1 MLYVDQ
7 HGSFFNAVDENPIG
21 VDDNCI
27 SIQGYL
33 LKLTILSN
41 DRDLGHLVFFFYIII
56 EITIS
61 SIVIGLKKF
70 DIGQFN
76 KPITLKVV
84 V

>member
-7 HGSFFNAVDENPIG
+7 HGSFFNVFDENPIG

-41 DRDLGHLVFFFYIII
+41 DRDLGHMGFFFC
-56 EITIS
+56 T
-61 SIVIGLKKF
+61 
-70 DIGQFN
+70 
-76 KPITLKVV
+76 
-84 V
+84 

>member
-1 MLYVDQ
+1 M
-7 HGSFFNAVDENPIG
+7 FNENPIG
-21 VDDNCI
+21 FDVNCI

-41 DRDLGHLVFFFYIII
+41 DRDLGHMGFFFLYIII
-56 EITIS
+56 KITIS

-70 DIGQFN
+70 VLRQFSE
-76 KPITLKVV
+76 PIILKVV